1 MVVIEKIKDMELLKA
16 YYLKNHM
23 NELFSKK
30 RIDDLELF
38 KVNRLEYI
46 CFQEEDMTYLW
57 FLVEGRAK
65 VIKTLANGKTLL
77 LSFYEG
83 FGVIGDVELV
93 QEASVNCTV
102 QALTTCY
109 VLALP
114 AQKARML
121 LKEDV
126 KLLNF
131 ICRALAEK
139 LENISNSSSINL
151 LYPLE
156 NRLAS
161 YINMVAGES
170 EYNIGRRCFNENLT
184 QLAEALGTSYRH
196 LLRTLNGLCQLGVLG
211 KEKEGYIIMEEDKLE
226 KLGNSLY

>member
-1 MVVIEKIKDMELLKA
+1 MQLLKA

-23 NELFSKK
+23 DEILTKK
-30 RIDDLELF
+30 LMDDLELF
-38 KVNRLEYI
+38 RVNRLEYI
-46 CFQEEDMTYLW
+46 CFQEQEMTYLW

-83 FGVIGDVELV
+83 FGIIGDVELV
-93 QEASVNCTV
+93 QETPINCTV

-109 VLALP
+109 VVGLSV
-114 AQKARML
+114 QKAKML

-131 ICRALAEK
+131 ICRKLAGK
-139 LENISNSSSINL
+139 LENISTSSSINL

-170 EYNIGRRCFNENLT
+170 EHDVGKRCFNENLT
-184 QLAEALGTSYRH
+184 QLAEVLGVSYRH
-196 LLRTLNGLCQLGVLG
+196 LLRTLNRLCQLGILD
-211 KEKEGYIIMEEDKLE
+211 KEKEGYIIIKEDRLEE
-226 KLGNSLY
+226 LGESLY